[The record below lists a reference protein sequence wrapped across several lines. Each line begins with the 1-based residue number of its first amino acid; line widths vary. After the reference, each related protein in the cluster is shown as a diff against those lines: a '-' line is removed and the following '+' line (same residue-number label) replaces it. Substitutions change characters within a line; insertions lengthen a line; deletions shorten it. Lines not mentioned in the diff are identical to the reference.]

1 MNIIEYGKEN
11 SKIVILI
18 HGGGLSWWN
27 YQEVAEIL
35 AKNYH
40 VILPIID
47 GHAGSDDDFCS
58 IEHFASKLITYI
70 DKECKQ
76 KVHVLAG
83 VSLGAQI
90 VVEMLANKPDICEY
104 AIVESAL
111 LKPSKWMAKWI
122 KPMLAMSYGLIKQVW
137 FAKLQH
143 RYLRIKD
150 ELFDVYYRDT
160 CLITKEN
167 MIAFMRANMLYD
179 SKPSIVNTKANVYIV
194 VGDKEPLMMKQSAEK
209 LYNQLE
215 NGVFITKKG
224 LYHGEFSLNYAKE
237 YCKLIDNFQEGGLL

>member
-1 MNIIEYGKEN
+1 MKVVEYGKGNE
-11 SKIVILI
+11 KLAILI

-27 YQEVAEIL
+27 YQEIAEAM

-47 GHAGSDDDFCS
+47 GHAGSDENFIS
-58 IEHFASKLITYI
+58 IEHYASKLIQYI
-70 DKECKQ
+70 DEKYNQ

-90 VVEMLANKPDICEY
+90 VVEMLANKPDICEH

-111 LKPSKWMAKWI
+111 LKPNRWVAKWI
-122 KPMLAMSYGLIKQVW
+122 KPMIDMSYGLMKQMW
-137 FAKLQH
+137 FAKLQF
-143 RYLRIKD
+143 RYLRISGN
-150 ELFDVYYRDT
+150 LFVDYYRDT

-167 MIAFMRANMLYD
+167 MIAFMQANMLYD
-179 SKPSIVNTKANVYIV
+179 CKGKIANTKANVYLV
-194 VGDKEPLMMKQSAEK
+194 VGEKEPRMMKQSAEK

-215 NGVFITKKG
+215 NSVYIIKKG
-224 LYHGEFSLNYAKE
+224 LYHGEFSLNYSHE
-237 YCKLIDNFQEGGLL
+237 YCAFIDCFQERGL